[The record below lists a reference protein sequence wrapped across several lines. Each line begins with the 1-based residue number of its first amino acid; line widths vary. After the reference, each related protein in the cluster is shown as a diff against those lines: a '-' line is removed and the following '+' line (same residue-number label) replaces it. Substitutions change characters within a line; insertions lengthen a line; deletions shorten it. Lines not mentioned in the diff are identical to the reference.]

1 MTNEVSIL
9 LAFAGGL
16 FSFLSPCV
24 LPLIPS
30 YLFFLGGIGL
40 DTETGKP
47 GSSGKHAFALQETGS
62 GSVFA
67 HRRLITVTVI
77 FILGFSMVFVVMS
90 LLLSGTFLLMGRV
103 TRYINIAAGIIVI
116 ILGLNVIFNF
126 LGFLNYEKR
135 FHPTKHPK
143 GFVGAFLTGLAFGA
157 GWTPCVGPILGSI
170 LLMAGQN
177 GRMGQAALYLAF
189 YSTGLGLPF
198 LGAAFF
204 FDRFFK
210 HAEKLRV
217 HLPLIQRIS
226 GFFLISIGLFMLLGR
241 YQALFIVLMKNQWA
255 FIDWA
260 QSGEP
265 LVKVL
270 PALLFFSIAAL
281 LPAVQLLREKT
292 LCSPVLIIFSCVFVI
307 FGIVQATGILDS
319 AGLLAR
325 WLIYQQ
331 QSL

>member
-1 MTNEVSIL
+1 MTGELSIL
-9 LAFAGGL
+9 LTFTAGL

-40 DTETGKP
+40 GAETGEP
-47 GSSGKHAFALQETGS
+47 GSSGKHASAPREAGS
-62 GSVFA
+62 GDVFV
-67 HRRLITVTVI
+67 RPRLIAVTAI
-77 FILGFSMVFVVMS
+77 FILGFSTIFVVMS
-90 LLLSGTFLLMGRV
+90 LLLSGTFLLMGGV

-135 FHPTKHPK
+135 FHPTKRPR
-143 GFVGAFLTGLAFGA
+143 GFAGAFLTGLAFGA

-177 GRMGQAALYLAF
+177 GRMGQAALYLVF
-189 YSTGLGLPF
+189 YSAGLGLPF
-198 LGAAFF
+198 LGAALFF
-204 FDRFFK
+204 NRFFK
-210 HAEKLRV
+210 YAKKLRV

-226 GFFLISIGLFMLLGR
+226 GIFLIGIGLFMLPGR
-241 YQALFIVLMKNQWA
+241 YQALFIVLMKTQWT
-255 FIDWA
+255 FINWT

-265 LVKVL
+265 LVRAL

-281 LPAVQLLREKT
+281 PPAVQLLRKKP
-292 LCSPVLIIFSCVFVI
+292 LCSPGLIIFSGIFVI
-307 FGIVQATGILDS
+307 FGIVQAAGILDG